1 MNNNINN
8 DLTKLEQLCEIYG
21 LDTKDGF
28 SNTYVEEVK
37 LFKVSSNDDL
47 MPLLY
52 NKGFSFIGQGKK
64 IGYINDVRFEHGY
77 TDYLV
82 ISSPQPVECETY
94 ILGDEP
100 LIGIYINL
108 DMNRLQRVV
117 RKYSKFV
124 SENKKSKEI
133 TFSITCNIRTEVIQ
147 EIYIR
152 LLNILTDE
160 AESNMM
166 SDGLLDELY
175 YRILQSSNGAMLA
188 QLCEENSNVS
198 KISRTV
204 EYIIENIDKKI
215 SLDEMARLADMSI
228 NNFHKLFKQALNDT
242 PVQYIKKI
250 RLYKARQLIIYNN
263 MKAVDAAQEVG
274 YDSTSQ
280 FSREFKRYFGV
291 SPSKIKDMEANE
303 SQVS

>member
-8 DLTKLEQLCEIYG
+8 DLTKLEQLCETYG

-28 SNTYVEEVK
+28 SDTYVDEVK

-124 SENKKSKEI
+124 SENKKSKEM
-133 TFSITCNIRTEVIQ
+133 
-147 EIYIR
+147 
-152 LLNILTDE
+152 LLF
-160 AESNMM
+160 
-166 SDGLLDELY
+166 Y
-175 YRILQSSNGAMLA
+175 
-188 QLCEENSNVS
+188 
-198 KISRTV
+198 
-204 EYIIENIDKKI
+204 
-215 SLDEMARLADMSI
+215 
-228 NNFHKLFKQALNDT
+228 LF
-242 PVQYIKKI
+242 I
-250 RLYKARQLIIYNN
+250 
-263 MKAVDAAQEVG
+263 
-274 YDSTSQ
+274 
-280 FSREFKRYFGV
+280 
-291 SPSKIKDMEANE
+291 
-303 SQVS
+303 